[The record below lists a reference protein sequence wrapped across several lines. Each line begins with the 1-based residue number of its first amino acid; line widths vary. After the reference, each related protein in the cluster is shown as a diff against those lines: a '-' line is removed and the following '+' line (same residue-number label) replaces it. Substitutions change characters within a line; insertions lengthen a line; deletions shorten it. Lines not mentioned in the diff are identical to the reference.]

1 MKIFYPEPT
10 ERRRRLIARW
20 LRKYRCL
27 HGMEWTPVIARK

>member
-27 HGMEWTPVIARK
+27 HMEQIQIYIKE